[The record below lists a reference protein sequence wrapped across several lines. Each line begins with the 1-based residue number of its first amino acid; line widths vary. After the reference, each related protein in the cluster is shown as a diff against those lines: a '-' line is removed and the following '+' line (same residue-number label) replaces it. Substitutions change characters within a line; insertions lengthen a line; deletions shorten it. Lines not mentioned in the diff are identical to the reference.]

1 MFRYSYL
8 TLIVFLLLIPFKL
21 SFAENEGLLDKTYEA
36 HGGLEKWNEQN
47 TIIYT
52 MVGFPLT
59 PQVAKPN
66 KSTVDLKNRY
76 NRIESE
82 EFTVGFN
89 GETAWTIPS
98 PEAVGLPPRFF
109 SLGSFYFNGMP
120 FVFADPGLILTDAG
134 TATFQGKS
142 YRLINV
148 GFEKGTGHSSKD
160 DFQLLIN
167 PETNKLALINH
178 SVTEIQ
184 VERVTWVFNEWQDVN
199 GLLVPSKLT
208 YYPGWN
214 PDNPGEG
221 AVYTIENVSFST
233 KSPNKS
239 IYDPPANAVID
250 TSPSLHWL
258 IDGCQ
263 RHINKKMNINL

>member
-1 MFRYSYL
+1 MFRSIITSL
-8 TLIVFLLLIPFKL
+8 FALFLLISINN
-21 SFAENEGLLDKTYEA
+21 SFSANENILDKTFEA
-36 HGGLEKWNEQN
+36 HGGLEKWQKQYAMV
-47 TIIYT
+47 YT

-89 GETAWTIPS
+89 GETAWTIPG

-120 FVFADPGLILTDAG
+120 FVFADPGVVLTDEG

-142 YRLINV
+142 YRLIKA
-148 GFEKGTGHSSKD
+148 GFKKGTGHSSKD
-160 DFQLLIN
+160 DFHLLID
-167 PETNKLALINH
+167 PESNKLVLINH

-184 VERVTWVFNEWQDVN
+184 VERATWVFNEWQDIN
-199 GLLVPSKLT
+199 GLLLPAKVT

-214 PDNPGEG
+214 PDNPGGG
-221 AVYTIENVSFST
+221 ATYTIENINISNVA
-233 KSPNKS
+233 PDKS
-239 IYDPPANAVID
+239 IYDPPENAVID
-250 TSPSLHWL
+250 TSPSLH
-258 IDGCQ
+258 
-263 RHINKKMNINL
+263 